1 MKSVATF
8 LFIIFATSLV
18 GGCATL
24 TMQKANIACKV
35 IHCITKLLDFRDD
48 SNTDGDLNHTSKESK
63 CHEGITR

>member
-18 GGCATL
+18 GGCSTL
-24 TMQKANIACKV
+24 TMQKANMACKV
-35 IHCITKLLDFRDD
+35 IYCITKLLNSKGD
-48 SNTDGDLNHTSKESK
+48 SNDDVDLNHTSKESK